1 MSTQQAP
8 QQPYFPPQLP
18 PQPQAKKPWYRRWWA
33 IVLGV
38 LAVLMVLGNMT
49 GSGDT
54 SSQDNT
60 SASQIEDTSVNTSE
74 DNEAGTSEDTS
85 PVKAPAK
92 AKTPAKAKAPAKVKA
107 PARVAV
113 KAPEPDLTSG
123 QENALRSAENYVSM
137 SGFSRKGL
145 IEQLEFEHYSTKDA
159 AFAADRLNVDWNKEA
174 AESAKDY
181 VSMSGFSRS
190 GLVEQLQFE
199 GYTRKQAEFGAD
211 SVDSAPAEDTS
222 ANEEPGKPE
231 LTSGQA
237 NALRTAED
245 YISMSGFSRKGLVE
259 QLESEGYSTKDA
271 AFAADRLNVDWNKEA
286 AQSAKDYVSMSG
298 FSRSGLIE
306 QLQFEGYT
314 RSQAEYGADKAL

>member
-8 QQPYFPPQLP
+8 QQPYVPPQLP
-18 PQPQAKKPWYRRWWA
+18 PQRQANKPWYRRWWA

-49 GSGDT
+49 GGGDT

-60 SASQIEDTSVNTSE
+60 SASQIEDTSVSTSE
-74 DNEAGTSEDTS
+74 ESPADTSEDTS

-92 AKTPAKAKAPAKVKA
+92 AEAPAKAKAPAKVAVKA
-107 PARVAV
+107 PV

-123 QENALRSAENYVSM
+123 QENALRSAEDYVSM
-137 SGFSRKGL
+137 SGFSREGL
-145 IEQLEFEHYSTKDA
+145 IEQLEFEDYSTKDA
-159 AFAADRLNVDWNKEA
+159 AFAADHLNVNWNKEA

-222 ANEEPGKPE
+222 ANEAPGKPE

-245 YISMSGFSRKGLVE
+245 YVSMSGFSRKGLIE
-259 QLESEGYSTKDA
+259 QLESEGYSTEDA
-271 AFAADRLNVDWNKEA
+271 AFAAGRLNVNWNKEA
-286 AQSAKDYVSMSG
+286 AESAKDYVSMSG

-314 RSQAEYGADKAL
+314 HSQAEYGADKAL